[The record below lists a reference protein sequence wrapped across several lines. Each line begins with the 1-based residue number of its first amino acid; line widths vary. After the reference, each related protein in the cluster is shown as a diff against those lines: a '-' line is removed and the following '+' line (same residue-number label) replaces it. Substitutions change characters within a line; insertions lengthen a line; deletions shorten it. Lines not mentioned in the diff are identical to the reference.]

1 MRATTAM
8 LLLCLALPLSAAPV
22 VAVTIKPLQLL
33 AAAVTDG
40 ISEPVLALAPG
51 QDPHHL
57 SLRPSE
63 RRTLAQAALIL
74 WIGPLLE
81 QPLVGVMDS
90 VDATVLTV
98 QQLDG
103 LTLTQ
108 ARAGGQVDPHIW
120 LDTRNARVIAAAL
133 AEQLATLDADN
144 AARYRSNAQ
153 RFAASLEQLDA
164 DTRVTLAGLELQHW
178 AVYHHAFRYF
188 ERQYALQEPLT
199 LADDHNNP
207 PGIRSIMALQEHL
220 REGGIQCVLT
230 EPGVNHAELRSMLA
244 PARPVLL
251 AADVM
256 GLELDADAN
265 GYVRLLQDLGQ
276 RVTDCLRGTNE

>member
-1 MRATTAM
+1 MLTA
-8 LLLCLALPLSAAPV
+8 LLLCVMAPLSAAPM

-33 AAAVTDG
+33 AAAITDG
-40 ISEPVLALAPG
+40 ISQPVLALAPG

-63 RRTLAQAALIL
+63 RRTLAQADLIL

-90 VDATVLTV
+90 VDASLLTV
-98 QQLDG
+98 QNLEG
-103 LTLTQ
+103 LILLQ
-108 ARAGGQVDPHIW
+108 AEDHLDPHVW
-120 LDTRNARVIAAAL
+120 LDTRNARLIAAAL
-133 AEQLATLDADN
+133 AEQLAVLDAGNAAHYHSNLRRFTEALGHLDADIHGK
-144 AARYRSNAQ
+144 
-153 RFAASLEQLDA
+153 
-164 DTRVTLAGLELQHW
+164 LAGLQLQQW

-188 ERQYALQEPLT
+188 EQQYALQSPLT

-207 PGIRSIMALQEHL
+207 PGIRTVLALQKQLQQGDIHCL
-220 REGGIQCVLT
+220 LT

-244 PARPVLL
+244 PAQPGMY

-256 GLELDADAN
+256 GLDLAADAK
-265 GYVRLLQDLGQ
+265 GYTALLQGLGQ
-276 RVTDCLRGTNE
+276 RVVACLRGVDD